1 MSLGLGAGLA
11 LGAAAPASAAYPAA
25 WPAAPALPAGTA
37 LSVGTALS
45 AGTALTVGIALPAGT
60 GVVPAASAH
69 AVPAAAAG
77 LAPAHWSAGALLV
90 AVPAAPP
97 RNPAGVGVLVN
108 RQHPLSPKTYVPRL
122 QRVAGTSVYL
132 QPTGAGAYAKMA
144 AASRRAGV
152 TLRATSSYRSYAAQR
167 TLLANYTRWYGAAYA
182 NRVVA
187 PPGTSEHQTGLAVDV
202 STAGGAGAWLARNGH
217 RYGFILRYP
226 RGQEGVT
233 GYAYE
238 PWHYRYVGTAIA
250 SAMKSRGTPTL
261 EHHYGV
267 ARGTTATTTANLN
280 LRVAASTTQRV
291 LRVIPRGARVA
302 LTGKSSG
309 SWHQVKYGWATGW
322 VSGAYLR

>member
-1 MSLGLGAGLA
+1 MSLSLGAGLA
-11 LGAAAPASAAYPAA
+11 LGAAAPASAAP
-25 WPAAPALPAGTA
+25 
-37 LSVGTALS
+37 SVS
-45 AGTALTVGIALPAGT
+45 
-60 GVVPAASAH
+60 
-69 AVPAAAAG
+69 PAAAAG
-77 LAPAHWSAGALLV
+77 LAPASWSAGTLPLLV

-97 RNPAGVGVLVN
+97 RNPASAGVLVN
-108 RQHPLSPKTYVPRL
+108 RQHPLAPKTYVPRL
-122 QRVAGTSVYL
+122 QRVAGTPVYL

-144 AASRRAGV
+144 AASRKAGV

-202 STAGGAGAWLARNGH
+202 STAGGAGAWLARNAY

-226 RGQEGVT
+226 RGQEWVT

-238 PWHYRYVGTAIA
+238 PWHFRYVGTAIA

-322 VSGAYLR
+322 VSGEYLR